1 MKGQGQLQ
9 PLIPKRYFQEQG
21 CDRGKRTYHISILV
35 FVLNFPK
42 ATYIGLL
49 QSNQVC
55 EEVGQQTSKTR
66 MGLERH
72 LLGCASFM
80 ASIGSA
86 FVCRL
91 RLCFSSAD
99 SVRCTL
105 LPEPLERWV
114 FSDLSDLPLELK
126 PRLRIGD
133 AGWGEA
139 IFMTKPLI

>member
-1 MKGQGQLQ
+1 MKSQGQLQ
-9 PLIPKRYFQEQG
+9 PSIPKQYFQKQS

-35 FVLNFPK
+35 FVLKFPK
-42 ATYIGLL
+42 ATYIRLL

-55 EEVGQQTSKTR
+55 GVRQQVSKTR
-66 MGLERH
+66 VGLEWH

-126 PRLRIGD
+126 PRLRLGD

-139 IFMTKPLI
+139 IFMTKTII